1 MALLVLGA
9 MHMAQSSSPA
19 LSVAPP
25 RLSLPSVV
33 NCSYSISALT
43 GGVVNASTPTR
54 AMVGA
59 LDARA
64 ASGGETPKWAARLPY
79 GTWVVDSGAELL
91 IAGSFMYQYSSI
103 VERKPDVSIKGVEGR
118 LTPVDNVVRTIARL
132 PDGEY
137 CLAEVLVC
145 DDFEIALWSTE
156 YMACFGFGALLMPSN
171 EPSVVRTPSGCN
183 VTLEHRP
190 YISPAR
196 SMSQAY
202 PRRVQCECRPGSAV
216 DHLVCRCS
224 FASSARS
231 CSFAFF
237 ARSCSLAPLALCP
250 RMRVRVMCRWLRRW
264 RLSR

>member
-19 LSVAPP
+19 LSVASP
-25 RLSLPSVV
+25 RLRLPSVV

-103 VERKPDVSIKGVEGR
+103 VERKPGVSIKGVEGR

-190 YISPAR
+190 YRLLAPCRKPTHAEFNASAAPVRPLTTSSAGAPLRPPPAPAPLRSSPA
-196 SMSQAY
+196 
-202 PRRVQCECRPGSAV
+202 
-216 DHLVCRCS
+216 H
-224 FASSARS
+224 ARS
-231 CSFAFF
+231 LPWLC
-237 ARSCSLAPLALCP
+237 ALGCA
-250 RMRVRVMCRWLRRW
+250 CE
-264 RLSR
+264 